1 MYKKLLGSVTT
12 APVFAFNTLMVQG
25 PQKVPSLL
33 PQTLATEFSV
43 FKTVQLADGPSGK
56 TLRVISVGSSLVSKV
71 ERLQEQVEAA
81 ALSAL
86 FLAKTEEALIAF
98 RSINAA

>member
-1 MYKKLLGSVTT
+1 M
-12 APVFAFNTLMVQG
+12 
-25 PQKVPSLL
+25 
-33 PQTLATEFSV
+33 
-43 FKTVQLADGPSGK
+43 ADCPSGK

-98 RSINAA
+98 LSINAA